1 MRAATRTSAL
11 RCDKQHALTAHASL
25 ASQRVAVDRVELER
39 GGVRAVRAAV
49 GGFGVQRLD
58 FPAGHRIPW
67 YEPDDC
73 YLVVVLDG
81 ALCKRFSTA
90 TWTLSRDS
98 FATLPGGSA
107 HGTDFGVERTRVL
120 TIRPHTEDCRPLFER
135 LVRRRREIRAT
146 ATSALGRRLAIELQA
161 PDASWG
167 LAAEGLVLHLLA
179 MAERETFR
187 AQRPRG
193 SWLSTVVEHL
203 HEETPRAPSLDQ
215 LAAAAGVHPGHLAR
229 TFRAAYGVTV
239 CEYSRRLRLE
249 WAAQRLADDAPLAQ
263 VALDAG
269 FADQSHFTRSFRA
282 YAGITPGRYREL
294 LRR

>member
-1 MRAATRTSAL
+1 M
-11 RCDKQHALTAHASL
+11 
-25 ASQRVAVDRVELER
+25 DRVELER
-39 GGVRAVRAAV
+39 GDVRAVRAAV
-49 GGFGVQRLD
+49 GGFAVQRLD
-58 FPAGHRIPW
+58 FPSGHRIPW

-98 FATLPGGSA
+98 FATLPAGSA
-107 HGTDFGVERTRVL
+107 HATDFGAGRTRVL
-120 TIRPHTEDCRPLFER
+120 TIRPRTEDSRPLFAR

-146 ATSALGRRLAIELQA
+146 AASALGRRLAIELQA

-179 MAERETFR
+179 MAERETC
-187 AQRPRG
+187 AALRPRAR
-193 SWLSTVVEHL
+193 WLSTVVEHL
-203 HEETPRAPSLDQ
+203 QEDTPRAPSLRE

-229 TFRAAYGVTV
+229 TFRATFGVTV
-239 CEYSRRLRLE
+239 CEYSRGLRLE
-249 WAAQRLADDAPLAQ
+249 WAAQQLADDAPLAQ
-263 VALDAG
+263 IALDAG

-282 YAGITPGRYREL
+282 HVGVTPGRYREL